1 MPKSLL
7 EQLPEIVA
15 NGRKQAERILES
27 LESRQRVRLQTR
39 ELVLPARDA
48 AAQDWITAQKRAAQ
62 REVFAP
68 GQTSLLP
75 GPQPMLG
82 DASAPA
88 PTEAP
93 WTNRLIY
100 GDNLLAMAALLA
112 GDEHTPSLRGKV
124 DLIYIDPPFDS
135 KADYRTKVTLP
146 GVELEQKPTVIE
158 QFAYSD
164 TWSDGT
170 ASYLAMITPRL
181 VLMRELLADTGSIYV
196 HLDWHVSH
204 YVKLLL
210 DELFGKDNFVNEI
223 VWKRSDAKGDASQG
237 SRHYSRVH
245 DVILFFQKTSARY
258 WQPTF
263 LPLSQSYVNDF
274 YKHTDSDGRRYKLEN
289 MLGPGGEA
297 KGNPVYEVMGVRRA
311 WRYSKDRM
319 QRLMDAG
326 LVVQTNPGTVPM
338 QKKYLEDSKGVQVG
352 SWWDDISMLRGWSSE
367 KADYGTQKPE
377 KLLERIIKASCP
389 EDGVV
394 ADFNGGSGTT
404 AAAADRL
411 GCKWIT
417 TDIGKPACMIMR
429 KRLIDQEAK
438 PFLYQAI
445 GDYQVEAAKVALG
458 RDFRIGDLSQ
468 IVLSLYGAL
477 PLPPDVNP
485 QRNLGQIAGVDLGGK
500 RGSKTLVLADSP
512 NKLTGAATLKKAIAQ
527 RDNLMG
533 GWDRVVVLGWNFEP
547 SIGETITA
555 LNDARLEVLVIP
567 PDLMD
572 RLKKKGGIDK
582 LRGQVRFSSLQYLTL
597 HPVERVRSAVNA
609 GEEALNVRL
618 KNYVLLSPEAINL
631 DDANRAKLQAVA
643 NAEPL
648 ALIEYWAVDPDYD
661 GQVFRSV
668 WQDYRGNTAND
679 ADALR
684 VVTHAHLTLP
694 IKAGP
699 RKVCVRVVDVFG
711 FEAEVVTTVEAA
723 A

>member
-1 MPKSLL
+1 MNNKAMPKSLL

-39 ELVLPARDA
+39 EVVLPAKDS
-48 AAQDWITAQKRAAQ
+48 AAQDWVTGQQRTERQSTA
-62 REVFAP
+62 E
-68 GQTSLLP
+68 
-75 GPQPMLG
+75 G
-82 DASAPA
+82 DG
-88 PTEAP
+88 
-93 WTNRLIY
+93 WMNRLIY

-146 GVELEQKPTVIE
+146 GVELEQRPTVIE

-181 VLMRELLADTGSIYV
+181 ILMRELLTETGSIYV
-196 HLDWHVSH
+196 HLDWHVGH
-204 YVKLLL
+204 YVKLVMDEVFSKQALL
-210 DELFGKDNFVNEI
+210 NEI
-223 VWKRSDAKGDASQG
+223 VWGYGAGGNPDSFFPRKHDAIYWYKKTSIDA
-237 SRHYSRVH
+237 HY
-245 DVILFFQKTSARY
+245 FQKDGTILRVPY
-258 WQPTF
+258 D
-263 LPLSQSYVNDF
+263 QSTLDTHF
-274 YKHTDSDGRRYKLEN
+274 KKLDAEGRRY
-289 MLGPGGEA
+289 
-297 KGNPVYEVMGVRRA
+297 R
-311 WRYSKDRM
+311 
-319 QRLMDAG
+319 
-326 LVVQTNPGTVPM
+326 VQTVNGRDYVTYADIGKFVTDVWGDIGAQNATSPI
-338 QKKYLEDSKGVQVG
+338 SKEATGY
-352 SWWDDISMLRGWSSE
+352 I
-367 KADYGTQKPE
+367 TQKPE
-377 KLLERIIKASCP
+377 KLLQRIIHSSCP
-389 EDGVV
+389 PDGMVG
-394 ADFNGGSGTT
+394 DFFGGSGT
-404 AAAADRL
+404 AAKVAEKL
-411 GCKWIT
+411 GRRWIT
-417 TDIGKPACMIMR
+417 TDIGKPACMVMR

-445 GDYQVEAAKVALG
+445 GDYQVEVAKTHFG
-458 RDFRIGDLSQ
+458 KRDFRIGDLSQ

-477 PLPPDVNP
+477 PLPPEANP
-485 QRNLGQIAGVDLGGK
+485 QRNLGQIAGVEIGGR
-500 RGSKTLVLADSP
+500 RGAKTLVLADSP

-527 RDNLMG
+527 RDNLLG

-555 LNDARLEVLVIP
+555 LNDDRLEVLVIP
-567 PDLMD
+567 PDLLD
-572 RLKKKGGIDK
+572 RLRKKGGVEK

-597 HPVERVRSAVNA
+597 HPIERTVRES
-609 GEEALNVRL
+609 EETLTVRL

-631 DDANRAKLQAVA
+631 DDTNRQKLQAVA

-679 ADALR
+679 ADPLR
-684 VVTHAHLTLP
+684 VTMQAVLTV
-694 IKAGP
+694 P
-699 RKVCVRVVDVFG
+699 RKEGARRVCVRVVDVFG
-711 FEAEVVTTVEAA
+711 FEAEVVSTVEAA

>member
-15 NGRKQAERILES
+15 NGRRQAEKILES

-39 ELVLPARDA
+39 EVVLPARDS
-48 AAQDWITAQKRAAQ
+48 AAQDWITQQRRANQ
-62 REVFAP
+62 QEVFAP
-68 GQTSLLP
+68 GQGNLLAP
-75 GPQPMLG
+75 PQATLQ
-82 DASAPA
+82 SAEA
-88 PTEAP
+88 DAP

-181 VLMRELLADTGSIYV
+181 ILMRELLADTGSIYV
-196 HLDWHVSH
+196 HLDWHVGH
-204 YVKLLL
+204 YVKLVM
-210 DELFGKDNFVNEI
+210 DEVFGKDNFVNEI
-223 VWKRSDAKGDASQG
+223 CWWYKRWSAAASTFQRMHDTLYFYRKTEKYKFNQLFQPLAASTAAVHGDTRRINVPDETG
-237 SRHYSRVH
+237 KLITVR
-245 DVILFFQKTSARY
+245 
-258 WQPTF
+258 
-263 LPLSQSYVNDF
+263 
-274 YKHTDSDGRRYKLEN
+274 TDE
-289 MLGPGGEA
+289 P
-297 KGNPVYEVMGVRRA
+297 
-311 WRYSKDRM
+311 
-319 QRLMDAG
+319 
-326 LVVQTNPGTVPM
+326 
-338 QKKYLEDSKGVQVG
+338 SKGVQMHDVWEVPFVVAHSQEQVG
-352 SWWDDISMLRGWSSE
+352 Y
-367 KADYGTQKPE
+367 ATQKPIE
-377 KLLERIIKASCP
+377 LVTRILEASSDP
-389 EDGVV
+389 GDLV
-394 ADFNGGSGTT
+394 ADFFGGSGSF
-404 AAAADRL
+404 AAAAEGRRVAKDGNKSVYTNSASRR
-411 GCKWIT
+411 WIT
-417 TDIGKPACMIMR
+417 TDLGKPACMIMR

-445 GDYQVEAAKVALG
+445 GDYQVEAARATLG
-458 RDFRIGDLSQ
+458 KDFRIGDLSQ

-485 QRNLGQIAGVDLGGK
+485 QRNLGQIASMELGGRK
-500 RGSKTLVLADSP
+500 GSKTLVLADSP

-567 PDLMD
+567 PDLLD

-582 LRGQVRFSSLQYLTL
+582 LRGQVRFSSLQYLTI
-597 HPVERVRSAVNA
+597 HPVTRAVS
-609 GEEALNVRL
+609 GDTEALTVQL

-631 DDANRAKLQAVA
+631 DDANRVKLQQVA

-679 ADALR
+679 ADSLR
-684 VVTHAHLTLP
+684 VVTQAVFTVP
-694 IKAGP
+694 AKPGP

-711 FEAEVVTTVEAA
+711 FEAEVVSTVEARA
-723 A
+723 

>member
-15 NGRKQAERILES
+15 NGRKQAEKILEGI
-27 LESRQRVRLQTR
+27 ESRHRVGLQTR
-39 ELVLPARDA
+39 EVVLPARDTK
-48 AAQDWITAQKRAAQ
+48 AQDWIAQQNRASQ

-68 GQTSLLP
+68 GQASLIDN
-75 GPQPMLG
+75 PQATLG
-82 DASAPA
+82 ASS
-88 PTEAP
+88 EAP

-100 GDNLLAMAALLA
+100 GDNMLAMAALLA
-112 GDEHTPSLRGKV
+112 GDENTPSLRGKV

-146 GVELEQKPTVIE
+146 GVEIEQKPTVIE

-181 VLMRELLADTGSIYV
+181 ILMRELLADTGSIYV
-196 HLDWHVSH
+196 HLDWHVGH
-204 YVKLLL
+204 YVKIIL
-210 DELFGKDNFVNEI
+210 DEVFGKRNLRNEI
-223 VWKRSDAKGDASQG
+223 VWC
-237 SRHYSRVH
+237 Y
-245 DVILFFQKTSARY
+245 
-258 WQPTF
+258 
-263 LPLSQSYVNDF
+263 N
-274 YKHTDSDGRRYKLEN
+274 
-289 MLGPGGEA
+289 GPGSPGMRQFNRKHDA
-297 KGNPVYEVMGVRRA
+297 IY
-311 WRYSKDRM
+311 WYSKSDNWIFNDQDIRVAHHEKTKENFK
-319 QRLMDAG
+319 AG
-326 LVVQTNPGTVPM
+326 LAGSGFVSDT
-338 QKKYLEDSKGVQVG
+338 YDLDAVG
-352 SWWDDISMLRGWSSE
+352 KIPESWWQMAIAGRYPIDGQKRVGYDTE
-367 KADYGTQKPE
+367 KPVP
-377 KLLERIIKASCP
+377 LIERIIKASSNI
-389 EDGVV
+389 GGIV
-394 ADFNGGSGTT
+394 ADFNGGSGVT
-404 AAAADRL
+404 AATSERL
-411 GCKWIT
+411 NRKWIT
-417 TDIGKPACMIMR
+417 VDIGKPSCMIMR

-445 GDYQVEAAKVALG
+445 GDYQVEAAKATLG

-485 QRNLGQIAGVDLGGK
+485 QRNLGQIAGMALGAG

-512 NKLTGAATLKKAIAQ
+512 NKLTGMATLKKAIAQ

-555 LNDARLEVLVIP
+555 LNDSRLEVLVIP

-582 LRGQVRFSSLQYLTL
+582 LRGQVRFSSLQYLPIEPITRKASADAAEETL
-597 HPVERVRSAVNA
+597 TVK
-609 GEEALNVRL
+609 L

-631 DDANRAKLQAVA
+631 DDANRQALQQVA
-643 NAEPL
+643 NKEPL

-661 GQVFRSV
+661 GKVFRSV

-679 ADALR
+679 ADVLR
-684 VVTHAHLTLP
+684 VVTQAQVTAP
-694 IKAGP
+694 AKAGP

-711 FEAEVVTTVEAA
+711 FEAEVVSTVEAA
-723 A
+723 

>member
-27 LESRQRVRLQTR
+27 LESRSRVRLQTR
-39 ELVLPARDA
+39 EVVLPAKDV
-48 AAQDWITAQKRAAQ
+48 AAQDWVTQQTRQTQHAAAQ
-62 REVFAP
+62 AGN
-68 GQTSLLP
+68 GQ
-75 GPQPMLG
+75 
-82 DASAPA
+82 DAG
-88 PTEAP
+88 
-93 WTNRLIY
+93 WMNRLIY

-181 VLMRELLADTGSIYV
+181 ILMRELLADTGSIYV
-196 HLDWHVSH
+196 HLDWHVGH
-204 YVKLLL
+204 YVKLVL
-210 DELFGKDNFVNEI
+210 DEVFGKNKFINEI
-223 VWKRSDAKGDASQG
+223 IWGYGGGGAPLDFYQKKHDTLYWYSKGERWIFNKQFRPYSEGTFRTGFKAKGM
-237 SRHYSRVH
+237 
-245 DVILFFQKTSARY
+245 
-258 WQPTF
+258 
-263 LPLSQSYVNDF
+263 
-274 YKHTDSDGRRYKLEN
+274 EN
-289 MLGPGGEA
+289 SL
-297 KGNPVYEVMGVRRA
+297 NPEGA
-311 WRYSKDRM
+311 G
-319 QRLMDAG
+319 LMDYWTDCPKILSYNAAENY
-326 LVVQTNPGTVPM
+326 Q
-338 QKKYLEDSKGVQVG
+338 Y
-352 SWWDDISMLRGWSSE
+352 
-367 KADYGTQKPE
+367 ATQKPIS
-377 KLLERIIKASCP
+377 LIERIITGHSNP
-389 EDGVV
+389 GDLVI
-394 ADFNGGSGTT
+394 DFFGGAGTT
-404 AAAADRL
+404 AASAEKL
-411 GCKWIT
+411 GRRWIT
-417 TDIGKPACMIMR
+417 TDLGKPACMIMR
-429 KRLIDQEAK
+429 KRLIDHEAK

-445 GDYQVEAAKVALG
+445 GDYQVEAAKATLG
-458 RDFRIGDLSQ
+458 RDFRIGDLSH

-477 PLPPDVNP
+477 PLPADVNP
-485 QRNLGQIAGVDLGGK
+485 QRNLGQISGLEFGGRK
-500 RGSKTLVLADSP
+500 GSKTLVLADSP
-512 NKLTGAATLKKAIAQ
+512 NKLTGLATLKKAIAQ

-533 GWDRVVVLGWNFEP
+533 GWDKVVVLGWNFDP
-547 SIGETITA
+547 AIGEQIA
-555 LNDARLEVLVIP
+555 GLNDKRLEVLVIP

-582 LRGQVRFSSLQYLTL
+582 LRGQVRFSSLQYLTI
-597 HPVERVRSAVNA
+597 HPITRKTDGDTETLTVQ
-609 GEEALNVRL
+609 L

-648 ALIEYWAVDPDYD
+648 ALIEYWAIDPDYD

-684 VVTHAHLTLP
+684 VVAQASVTVPAHS
-694 IKAGP
+694 GP

-711 FEAEVVTTVEAA
+711 FEAEVVSTVDVMG
-723 A
+723 